1 MYVLGIDTS
10 NYTTSVALIDEDEN
24 IIFDKRRMLDVKK
37 GERGLRQQEALFQ
50 HVNNLPA
57 LIHIVIND
65 DTRDKIGAV
74 SFSSRP
80 RPVDGSYMPCFLA
93 GQGTARAVAAALGV
107 SCFEYSHQEGH
118 VAAVAPQGLKDF
130 LCYHLSGGT
139 GELLKVHIKEDDQA
153 SYDNSGASVRH
164 TKMDIK
170 IIGATKDISP
180 GQLID
185 RAGVAMGYGFPA
197 GKEMDDI
204 ACGYSDYIANT
215 GSDNKDKQE
224 EILTG
229 VRLDGLDFSLSGM
242 ERQVL
247 GSIGK
252 YDNDILIA
260 QMFKRLSVML
270 VKLTEKA
277 RKETGLRDT
286 VFAGGVSMS
295 KYVRSFLSEKLRD
308 IYFGDNASDNA
319 VGTAILGMRNLKE

>member
-57 LIHIVIND
+57 LIDIVIND

-107 SCFEYSHQEGH
+107 PCFEYSHQEGH
-118 VAAVAPQGLKDF
+118 VAAVAPHGLNDF

-139 GELLKVHIKEDDQA
+139 GELLEVHIKEDDQA
-153 SYDNSGASVRH
+153 SYDTSGASVRH